1 MDYDSGRT
9 KDDIV
14 NYMKKKSGPVA
25 VTYATKEELEA
36 AIDAVPVAVV
46 GFFENTESEMYKSW
60 YTVMAAMDD
69 VTAIYVTDAAIMK
82 AMNVEANTIVL
93 YKTLTAS
100 IKFTGEMKD
109 LKKWI
114 ILNELPLIVPFSQ
127 QYSRKLFDPEH
138 GIQVQLMFFAP
149 EKNPGEAV
157 TPLEK
162 VAAKYMGKLFI
173 VHIPSENARLL
184 DYFGLTA
191 EQVPALA
198 MADFAGDGMQ
208 KYLFEGEI
216 TEDAVSQFID
226 KFFEGQLTAFLKSE
240 EVPKEQVGPVY
251 VGKRGEGEA

>member
-127 QYSRKLFDPEH
+127 QYSCL
-138 GIQVQLMFFAP
+138 LY
-149 EKNPGEAV
+149 
-157 TPLEK
+157 TS
-162 VAAKYMGKLFI
+162 
-173 VHIPSENARLL
+173 PSPR
-184 DYFGLTA
+184 D
-191 EQVPALA
+191 EQ
-198 MADFAGDGMQ
+198 
-208 KYLFEGEI
+208 
-216 TEDAVSQFID
+216 
-226 KFFEGQLTAFLKSE
+226 
-240 EVPKEQVGPVY
+240 
-251 VGKRGEGEA
+251 